1 VNRTL
6 VRLLA
11 LAMILI
17 LTGCQGAPPPAPAG
31 QSQLAR
37 GEYLVNVLGCHDCH
51 TPKIM
56 GEKGPVPDMSRRLS
70 GHPEGSN
77 LPAPPQLPEGPW
89 AVTCTWDL
97 TAWSGPWGITYATNL
112 TPDED
117 TGMGIWTEEMF
128 LKAIRT
134 GKHMSEGRPILP
146 PMPIEDFRHLTDE
159 DLEAVF
165 AFLRSLPAVKNAVP
179 EAVILPPPGA
189 PAAEGD
195 APAKPTGS

>member
-1 VNRTL
+1 
-6 VRLLA
+6 
-11 LAMILI
+11 
-17 LTGCQGAPPPAPAG
+17 
-31 QSQLAR
+31 
-37 GEYLVNVLGCHDCH
+37 
-51 TPKIM
+51 
-56 GEKGPVPDMSRRLS
+56 
-70 GHPEGSN
+70 
-77 LPAPPQLPEGPW
+77 
-89 AVTCTWDL
+89 
-97 TAWSGPWGITYATNL
+97 
-112 TPDED
+112 
-117 TGMGIWTEEMF
+117 MGIWTEEMF